1 MAQLQDGELKRVDL
15 NASRTE
21 SSAAVYSGLAD
32 RGRRRIRTTI
42 RREGRPGKGR
52 LAHSRHGHAVIWE
65 RERYD
70 VFRLGKLERADLL
83 RLEFGRGRIV
93 AAIGVR
99 IAWSQV
105 WAICVWI
112 ELSAIAGVFD
122 SGLRVYMVHKGW
134 P

>member
-1 MAQLQDGELKRVDL
+1 M
-15 NASRTE
+15 
-21 SSAAVYSGLAD
+21 
-32 RGRRRIRTTI
+32 
-42 RREGRPGKGR
+42 
-52 LAHSRHGHAVIWE
+52 WE

-83 RLEFGRGRIV
+83 THEFGRERIV

-122 SGLRVYMVHKGW
+122 SGLRVYMVHKGGRQQGCTEHDVFGHW
-134 P
+134 GSLAWVNEKHRGRQVRCCPACWSLALRANDADAKSLIAALKWSSHP